1 MRVQTAAVTL
11 VGATLGQPEDCS
23 AVIGC
28 NMHQLNYQTVV
39 EKEKESGEKCHCSK
53 RKSKE
58 NKNPS
63 DLHFAGRHP
72 FLFVFTSLYLIEL

>member
-28 NMHQLNYQTVV
+28 HMHQLNYQTVV

-53 RKSKE
+53 RKSKQ
-58 NKNPS
+58 NKTPPTYTLQVGTPFCLFF
-63 DLHFAGRHP
+63 LH
-72 FLFVFTSLYLIEL
+72 YI

>member
-28 NMHQLNYQTVV
+28 HMHQLNYQTVV
-39 EKEKESGEKCHCSK
+39 EKERVRRKMSLLKKEIKTK
-53 RKSKE
+53 Q
-58 NKNPS
+58 NPS